1 MNGPYDDVSIF
12 DKYAIT
18 IKDKNKVNAVYYQ
31 QFKGTV
37 VSDNYESAIY
47 DDLQFTSDT
56 IENVAFWDYTGKGD
70 YRMIAAIKSFGALT
84 LYLFEYDI

>member
-1 MNGPYDDVSIF
+1 MNGPYDDVFIF

-56 IENVAFWDYTGKGD
+56 I
-70 YRMIAAIKSFGALT
+70 
-84 LYLFEYDI
+84 

>member
-1 MNGPYDDVSIF
+1 M
-12 DKYAIT
+12 
-18 IKDKNKVNAVYYQ
+18 
-31 QFKGTV
+31 

-56 IENVAFWDYTGKGD
+56 IENVAFWDYTGKGE
-70 YRMIAAIKSFGALT
+70 YRMIAAIKSSGALT